1 VKTGSTQAGVRPSQV
16 NQPTSAFAE
25 KSVTILLTV
34 IKRLHG
40 FAVRGL
46 LTDDD

>member
-25 KSVTILLTV
+25 KSAAISLMV

-40 FAVRGL
+40 FAAREH
-46 LTDDD
+46 LTDGD